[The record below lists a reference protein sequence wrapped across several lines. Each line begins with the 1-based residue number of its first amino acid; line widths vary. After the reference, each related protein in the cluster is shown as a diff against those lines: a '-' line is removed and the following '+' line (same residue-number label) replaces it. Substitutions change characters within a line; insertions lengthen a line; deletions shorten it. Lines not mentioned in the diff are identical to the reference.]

1 MWTRQRQTRRKTS
14 IRLTLAR
21 WFAAVERVTCLPTAV
36 LPPSSYRVYF
46 MPKLHCRRTVL
57 FVIRLCMSLLA
68 LLNLCVVS
76 LAAADRSGSEIYQQQ
91 CASCHG
97 ASGEG
102 TLESYPHPLA
112 GDRSVGELTQYISKT
127 MPEDKPGTCTGE
139 DARKVA
145 EFISESFYSATAQAR
160 NKPARIELS
169 RLTVRQY
176 RNAIADL
183 IGSFRSPGKLDS
195 QPGLRAEYFKS
206 RRLDG
211 KERVIDRVDPVVQF
225 DFTDK
230 SPDAEKIEPH
240 EFAIRWE
247 GAVFA
252 PETGEYEF
260 LVQTDQ
266 ATRLWINDLKQP
278 LIDVWVK
285 SGSDTEH
292 RESIFLLGG
301 RTYPLKLE
309 FSKAKQGVDDKK
321 AKEKPPT
328 KASIVLQWKRPHRIA
343 EVIPARSLSPSR
355 LPETFAV
362 MTPFPPD
369 DRSYGWER
377 GTAISKEWHQAT
389 TDGAIEIAA
398 YVVAHLNELAGT
410 KSGNSDYDKRLRE
423 FCQRFASRAFRRP
436 LTDEQQRAFVEHH
449 FKTAADPEA
458 AVKRVVLHV
467 LKSPRFLFRELSDRE
482 PKSGNDSYDVAS
494 RISFALWD
502 SIPDQQLLDVS
513 GKGQLAT
520 REQVEQQAQRMLTDP
535 RTRSKLR
542 EFFLRWL
549 KVEHVLDVAKDT
561 ERFPEFNAVIADDL
575 RTSLEMFLDEL
586 LGSETAD
593 FRQVLLSD
601 SLPLNGRLAK
611 FYGAELPDDA
621 PFQAV
626 KLESG
631 ERAGVLSHPYL
642 MAGFA
647 YTASS
652 SPIHRGV
659 FIARSVLGRSLRPPP
674 EAVAPLAP
682 ALHADLT
689 TRERIALQ
697 TKPES
702 CQSCHA
708 MINPLGFTL
717 ENFDAV
723 GRYRKDENGK
733 PVDATGG
740 YRTRSGA
747 TIKFAGVRDLAT
759 FLANSEETHSA
770 FVEQLFHG
778 LIKQPIRAYGSQTRS
793 ILRQKFVDNNFNIR
807 KLVAE
812 IVSTAVLTATDSE
825 PQTPITV
832 SPP

>member
-1 MWTRQRQTRRKTS
+1 MSKLHLRLTASFTLRFCVCLVS
-14 IRLTLAR
+14 IRHLIDTTL
-21 WFAAVERVTCLPTAV
+21 E
-36 LPPSSYRVYF
+36 
-46 MPKLHCRRTVL
+46 
-57 FVIRLCMSLLA
+57 
-68 LLNLCVVS
+68 
-76 LAAADRSGSEIYQQQ
+76 AADRSGREIYQQQ

-97 ASGEG
+97 ANGEG

-112 GDRSVGELTQYISKT
+112 GERSVGELAQYISKA

-176 RNAIADL
+176 RNAVADL
-183 IGSFRSPGKLDS
+183 IGSFRQPGKIET
-195 QPGLRAEYFKS
+195 QQGLRAEYFKS

-211 KERVIDRVDPVVQF
+211 KERVIERVDPVVQF
-225 DFTDK
+225 DFADK

-247 GAVFA
+247 GALFA

-266 ATRLWINDLKQP
+266 ATRLWINDLKKP

-285 SGSDTEH
+285 SGNDTEH

-301 RTYPLKLE
+301 RAYGLKLD

-321 AKEKPPT
+321 AKERPPQ
-328 KASIVLQWKRPHRIA
+328 KASISLLWKRPHRIA
-343 EVIPARSLSPSR
+343 EVIPARMLSPSR
-355 LPETFAV
+355 PSETFAIS
-362 MTPFPPD
+362 TPFPPD

-389 TDGAIEIAA
+389 TDGAIEVAS

-410 KSGNSDYDKRLRE
+410 KPGNSDYDKRLRE
-423 FCQRFASRAFRRP
+423 FCHRFATRAFRRP
-436 LTDEQQRAFVEHH
+436 LSEEQKRMFVDHH
-449 FKTAADPEA
+449 FESAADSEA
-458 AVKRVVLHV
+458 AVKRVVLLV
-467 LKSPRFLFRELSDRE
+467 LKSPRFLFRELTSDDKDGQT
-482 PKSGNDSYDVAS
+482 PKSAQESYDVAS
-494 RISFALWD
+494 RMSFAMWD
-502 SIPDQQLLDVS
+502 SIPDQPLSDAAA
-513 GKGQLAT
+513 KGQLAT
-520 REQVEQQAQRMLTDP
+520 REHIEQQAQRMLADS

-549 KVEHVLDVAKDT
+549 KVDHVPDVAKDT
-561 ERFPEFNAVIADDL
+561 ERFPEFSKEIADDL
-575 RTSLEMFLDEL
+575 RTSLELFLDDL
-586 LGSETAD
+586 LGSETPD
-593 FRQVLLSD
+593 FRQLLLAD
-601 SLPLNGRLAK
+601 SVPLNGRLAK
-611 FYGAELPDDA
+611 FYGAELPEGA
-621 PFQAV
+621 PFQPV
-626 KLESG
+626 RLEST

-642 MAGFA
+642 MSGFA

-659 FIARSVLGRSLRPPP
+659 FIARSILGRSLRPPP

-689 TRERIALQ
+689 TRERVALQ
-697 TKPES
+697 TKPEA

-717 ENFDAV
+717 EKFDAV
-723 GRYRKDENGK
+723 GRFRKDENGK
-733 PVDATGG
+733 PVDPTGS
-740 YRTRSGA
+740 YRTRNGE
-747 TIKFAGVRDLAT
+747 TLNFAGVRELAT
-759 FLANSEETHSA
+759 FLANSDETHTA

-778 LIKQPIRAYGSQTRS
+778 MIKQPIRAFGSNTRS
-793 ILRQKFVDNNFNIR
+793 ELKQKFVDSNFNIR
-807 KLVAE
+807 KLMIE
-812 IVSTAVLTATDSE
+812 IVSTASLTATDPK
-825 PQTPITV
+825 PQTSATV
-832 SPP
+832 SPSSKPGANP